1 MNFSQTPVARMTNRL
16 TGNMNLNTVTDLVH
30 LIFVWFE
37 FHLKVNLKAFKDPG
51 VCIVPGG
58 GISRSV
64 VCWTL
69 VLPGRGS
76 KAGTRAENCLF
87 RTKSSSH
94 VLLRPPLVSYSSS
107 SCKTVNHYSC
117 CQISADLLVLFYD
130 PSELMFWSIKCWLYS
145 ETCPSHSI
153 ILNINECKR
162 NHWFCCIDFY
172 PFFRLS
178 FMSLSMLQECNT
190 KLVENFFK
198 ATKGLWP
205 KPDHNF
211 KG

>member
-1 MNFSQTPVARMTNRL
+1 MTNRL

-51 VCIVPGG
+51 VCVVPGG

-117 CQISADLLVLFYD
+117 CQISADMLVLFYD
-130 PSELMFWSIKCWLYS
+130 P
-145 ETCPSHSI
+145 ETKQTGGGYYQDLLVFLVLLI
-153 ILNINECKR
+153 VVFVLVIVVVGLREVLLVVQ
-162 NHWFCCIDFY
+162 
-172 PFFRLS
+172 LS
-178 FMSLSMLQECNT
+178 Q
-190 KLVENFFK
+190 
-198 ATKGLWP
+198 
-205 KPDHNF
+205 
-211 KG
+211 